1 MFTSVQH
8 LAEKTRVQPRV
19 AAVALPASPSGELL
33 DSMRLPAA
41 LRQRV
46 DAAVQRK
53 DVTLAAG
60 ETTLSG
66 VESTPALLL
75 LGLGAAP
82 GSGSGS
88 VSGSQVGEGLEGVRR
103 AAAAMFEA
111 CERVGLDP
119 VRLYLPGAR
128 SLSASS
134 DAVGRAIAEA
144 VGIASFRY
152 DDYRG
157 AASSVEKATQPL
169 RLALPASVQ
178 GGYQRGE
185 LVCPGVATARRLAA
199 TPPNAAHPQSLADR
213 CRALAKKVGLHFHE
227 IDAEEAERLGMGGL
241 LAVGRA
247 GSSPPRLLVLEHRGS
262 GSRRA
267 AMKSREP
274 VLLVGKAVTFDT
286 GGVSLKPTSSMTGMK
301 YDMCGGAAVIG
312 AMEAVARLKL
322 PTPVVGLVPC
332 AENLVG
338 QTAFRVD
345 DILTLCNGV
354 TVEVTNTDAEG
365 RLILADALAYG
376 TKLYKPTTVI
386 DLATLTGGVVTA
398 LGDAAAGLFVNDHEL
413 HRRLDIAGEAT
424 GERLWRLPLWGE
436 HRDKMRAA
444 HADLRNSA
452 DRKATSAQGAAFLS
466 FFVGGHAPTS
476 MPTLPWAHLDIA
488 GVAAAEQRR
497 GIFAKGPT
505 GFGVR
510 LLARYL
516 ENLNHDR

>member
-1 MFTSVQH
+1 MFKSVQL

-19 AAVALPASPSGELL
+19 AAVALPPSPSAELL
-33 DSMRLPAA
+33 DAMRLPAA
-41 LRQRV
+41 VRKRV

-53 DVTLAAG
+53 DITLAAG
-60 ETTLSG
+60 EATLCG
-66 VESTPALLL
+66 VETAPALLV
-75 LGLGAAP
+75 LGLG
-82 GSGSGS
+82 SEN
-88 VSGSQVGEGLEGVRR
+88 VEGLEGVRR
-103 AAAAMFEA
+103 AAAAMFRA
-111 CERVGLDP
+111 CERAELDS

-128 SLSASS
+128 FLSASN

-144 VGIASFRY
+144 VGVASFRF
-152 DDYRG
+152 DDFRG
-157 AASSVEKATQPL
+157 AASHVEKATRSL
-169 RLALPASVQ
+169 RLALPAAVAS
-178 GGYQRGE
+178 GYAKAEG
-185 LVCPGVATARRLAA
+185 VAPGVTTARRLAA
-199 TPPNAAHPQSLADR
+199 TPPNVAHPQYLSDR
-213 CRALAKKVGLHFHE
+213 CREMARKVGLHFHE

-247 GSSPPRLLVLEHRGS
+247 GSSPPRLLVLEHRGTAP
-262 GSRRA
+262 RRA
-267 AMKSREP
+267 AMTSREP

-286 GGVSLKPTSSMTGMK
+286 GGVSLKPTASMTGMK

-332 AENLVG
+332 AENLVS
-338 QTAFRVD
+338 QTAYRVD
-345 DILTLCNGV
+345 DILELCNGV

-376 TKLYKPTTVI
+376 TRLYKPAAVI

-398 LGDAAAGLFVNDHEL
+398 LGDSAAGLFVNDHEL
-413 HRRLDIAGEAT
+413 HRRLDIAADAT
-424 GERLWRLPLWGE
+424 GEKLWPLPLWNE
-436 HRDKMRAA
+436 HREKMRGT

-466 FFVGGHAPTS
+466 FFVGEHAPTH

-488 GVAAAEQRR
+488 GVATAEEPR

-516 ENLNHDR
+516 QNLNP